1 MIFLLGAT
9 GYVGKAFD
17 RGLTR
22 LKLPFRSLS
31 RAEIDYSNFKVL
43 LEALKAHQP
52 KFVINAAGF
61 TGKPNVDACET
72 QRSETILGN
81 IVLTQTVAEAC
92 EASGTRLGCVASG
105 CIYTGAK
112 IEGEDGAVTTFD
124 DLNAPEVQK
133 LLQIRSSKIKG
144 FTEEDR
150 PNFTFEQNNCSF
162 YSGTKAV
169 GERILSDFPE
179 TYVWRLRIPFN
190 EHDDSRN
197 YLSKIQRYP
206 KVYQNWNSISH
217 LGDFVSACLQTW
229 QMQLP
234 GGFYN
239 VVNPGYV
246 STREVVDLVRKKLR
260 PDWNPEFWKDDAEFY
275 RTIAKAPRSNCLLD
289 TTKLLASGVKIR
301 PIDEAIDSALAN
313 WQSAASRP

>member
-9 GYVGKAFD
+9 GYVGRAFQ
-17 RGLTR
+17 RELTR
-22 LKLPFRSLS
+22 LEIPFRSLS
-31 RAEIDYSNFKVL
+31 RSEVDYSNFKVL
-43 LEALKAHQP
+43 CETLKSHRP
-52 KFVINAAGF
+52 RFVINAAGF

-72 QRSETILGN
+72 QRSETIWGN

-112 IEGEDGAVTTFD
+112 IQSDDGTVTTFE

-133 LLQIRSSKIKG
+133 LLQIRSNKIRG
-144 FTEEDR
+144 FSETDR

-190 EHDDSRN
+190 EHDDQRN

-229 QMQLP
+229 QMELP

-246 STREVVDLVRKKLR
+246 STREVVELVKKTLR
-260 PDWNPEFWKDDAEFY
+260 PGWNPEFWKDDGEFY

-289 TTKLLASGVKIR
+289 ATKLLSNGVRMRSIE
-301 PIDEAIDSALAN
+301 EALEAALAN
-313 WQSAASRP
+313 WEPSSPRS